1 MFPTY
6 NQPTYVLNVDQRY
19 SDYLEKLNHNGKIP
33 CPLFEIDNSYQSS
46 YSNVVFFQK
55 ISTIFI
61 EHTYTF
67 KTISHT
73 KHTKTISHTKQY
85 QTSKMKLLSKWSIKS
100 STYSG
105 WGDLV
110 KSPINKNCFNCRAS
124 NDITMNC
131 ITF

>member
-1 MFPTY
+1 MFPIY

-85 QTSKMKLLSKWSIKS
+85 QTSKMKLLSKGQSKVQPILGGGIWSNP
-100 STYSG
+100 
-105 WGDLV
+105 L
-110 KSPINKNCFNCRAS
+110 
-124 NDITMNC
+124 
-131 ITF
+131 